1 MKQPEPLGPDA
12 PAAAVTAATA
22 ASALPLQGVRVLDLS
37 RVLAGPYCTQV
48 LADLGAEVW
57 KVEAA
62 SGDDT
67 RRWGPPFV
75 EGESAYF
82 LSTNR
87 GKKSIII
94 DFQTAEGQQL
104 IRDMAAQC
112 DVLVENYR
120 KGTLER
126 YGLGPDDIAAV
137 NPQLVYASV
146 TGYGLTG
153 PRSEQPGYDL
163 SLQALTGLMSI
174 TGEAGRPPVKLGV
187 AWIDV
192 LTGLF
197 TAVGILASLFERR
210 AAGTA
215 PAAPAPDT
223 AAGGAAA
230 PRHLDISL
238 FDVAVA
244 TLVNQAQAYLV
255 SGIVPQA
262 LGSAHPQI
270 VPYQAFEASDGWFV
284 LAVGNNGQFARLI
297 KLLGDPLELL
307 DERFSLNSGRV
318 AARDELVGLL
328 QQRFLHDS
336 REGWQQKFDEAGI
349 PASPVNSV
357 GEALAD
363 PQSAFRQLAVPTQH
377 PRVGEVALLG
387 SPLQHSFP
395 IDSSVAPPLLGADG
409 REILQA
415 LELSAELIGELV
427 RAGAVTLQE

>member
-1 MKQPEPLGPDA
+1 MPD
-12 PAAAVTAATA
+12 
-22 ASALPLQGVRVLDLS
+22 SLPLTGVRVLDLS

-57 KVEAA
+57 KVEAPA
-62 SGDDT
+62 GDDT
-67 RRWGPPFV
+67 RRWGPPFIA
-75 EGESAYF
+75 GESAYF

-94 DFQTAEGQQL
+94 DFKTAAGQEL
-104 IRDMAAQC
+104 IRDMARRS

-126 YGLGPDDIAAV
+126 YGLGPEDLKAV
-137 NPQLVYASV
+137 NPALVYASV
-146 TGYGLTG
+146 SGYGRTG

-197 TAVGILASLFERR
+197 SAVGIIASLYERR
-210 AAGTA
+210 IHAE
-215 PAAPAPDT
+215 
-223 AAGGAAA
+223 GAAA
-230 PRHLDISL
+230 PSRHLDVSL

-255 SGIVPQA
+255 SGVVPEA

-284 LAVGNNGQFARLI
+284 LAVGNDEQFARLVT
-297 KLLGDPLELL
+297 LLGEPAALRDK
-307 DERFSLNSGRV
+307 RFLLNSDRV
-318 AARDELVGLL
+318 SARTELVGLL
-328 QQRFLHDS
+328 QQQFLS
-336 REGWQQKFDEAGI
+336 ETRAAWQQKFDAAGI

-363 PQSAFRQLAVPTQH
+363 PQAKFRKLAVESEH
-377 PRVGEVALLG
+377 PQAGSVSLLG
-387 SPLQHSFP
+387 NPLQHSFP
-395 IDSSVAPPLLGADG
+395 AVDSSAPPPLLGADA
-409 REILQA
+409 REILQGRLGLNEA
-415 LELSAELIGELV
+415 RIKELV
-427 RAGAVTLQE
+427 AAGAVSLPDEEG

>member
-1 MKQPEPLGPDA
+1 MRD
-12 PAAAVTAATA
+12 
-22 ASALPLQGVRVLDLS
+22 SLPLQGVRVLDLS

-57 KVEAA
+57 KVEAPA
-62 SGDDT
+62 GDDT
-67 RRWGPPFV
+67 RRWGPPFM

-94 DFQTAEGQQL
+94 DFKTTAGQQL
-104 IRDMAAQC
+104 IRDMARHS

-126 YGLGPDDIAAV
+126 YGLGPADLQAV
-137 NPQLVYASV
+137 NPALVYASV
-146 TGYGLTG
+146 SGYGRTG

-163 SLQALTGLMSI
+163 SLQALSGLMSI

-197 TAVGILASLFERR
+197 SAVGIIASLYERR
-210 AAGTA
+210 D
-215 PAAPAPDT
+215 PDE
-223 AAGGAAA
+223 GAATP
-230 PRHLDISL
+230 PRHLDVSL

-255 SGIVPQA
+255 SGVVPEA

-284 LAVGNNGQFARLI
+284 LAVGNDEQFARLVT
-297 KLLGDPLELL
+297 LLGETAALS
-307 DERFSLNSGRV
+307 DERFRLNSGRV
-318 AARDELVGLL
+318 AARAELVDLL
-328 QQRFLHDS
+328 QQHFLPET
-336 REGWQQKFDEAGI
+336 RTAWQQKFDAAGI

-363 PQSAFRQLAVPTQH
+363 PQADFRQLAVPSEH
-377 PRVGEVALLG
+377 PQAGTVSLLG
-387 SPLQHSFP
+387 NPLQHSFP
-395 IDSSVAPPLLGADG
+395 GLDSSAPPPALGAG
-409 REILQA
+409 AREILQEGLGLDEA
-415 LELSAELIGELV
+415 RIAELV
-427 RAGAVTLQE
+427 AAGAISLVEYEG

>member
-1 MKQPEPLGPDA
+1 VA
-12 PAAAVTAATA
+12 PGR
-22 ASALPLQGVRVLDLS
+22 ALPLQGVRVLDLS

-62 SGDDT
+62 AGDDT

-94 DFQTAEGQQL
+94 DFKTAEGQQL
-104 IRDMAAQC
+104 IRTMAAQC

-153 PRSEQPGYDL
+153 PRSDQPGYDL

-210 AAGTA
+210 GMAGAAASADGAT
-215 PAAPAPDT
+215 
-223 AAGGAAA
+223 GGAAA

-255 SGIVPQA
+255 SGLVPQA

-270 VPYQAFEASDGWFV
+270 VPYQAFEANDGWFV
-284 LAVGNNGQFARLI
+284 LAVGNDGQFARLI
-297 KLLGDPLELL
+297 SLLDDPPELL

-328 QQRFLHDS
+328 AEQFLRDS
-336 REGWQQKFDEAGI
+336 RAGWQQKFDTAGI

-377 PRVGEVALLG
+377 PRVGEVSLLG

-395 IDSSVAPPLLGADG
+395 VDSSAAAPLLGADV
-409 REILQA
+409 REILEA
-415 LELSAELIGELV
+415 LGLGEEEVARLV
-427 RAGAVTLQE
+427 AAGAMVLTEP

>member
-1 MKQPEPLGPDA
+1 MAG
-12 PAAAVTAATA
+12 
-22 ASALPLQGVRVLDLS
+22 SLPLKGVRVLDLS

-75 EGESAYF
+75 AGESAYF

-87 GKKSIII
+87 GKKSIVV
-94 DFQTAEGQQL
+94 DFKTAEGQQL
-104 IRDMAAQC
+104 IRDMAREC

-126 YGLGPDDIAAV
+126 YGLGPEDIRAV
-137 NPQLVYASV
+137 NPALVYASV
-146 TGYGLTG
+146 TGYGQTG

-163 SLQALTGLMSI
+163 SLQALSGLMSI

-210 AAGTA
+210 GKANA
-215 PAAPAPDT
+215 
-223 AAGGAAA
+223 AAGGSAAGVSDEAAA
-230 PRHLDISL
+230 GAAAGGTLARRLDVSL

-284 LAVGNNGQFARLI
+284 LAVGNDGQFARLVD
-297 KLLGDPLELL
+297 LLGNAPELL
-307 DERFSLNSGRV
+307 DSRFSLNSGRV
-318 AARDELVGLL
+318 AARDELVELL
-328 QQRFLHDS
+328 QEHFLQDS
-336 REGWQQKFDEAGI
+336 RAGWQQKFDAAGI

-363 PQSAFRQLAVPTQH
+363 PQSIFRQLAVPARH
-377 PRVGEVALLG
+377 PRAGDVSLLG

-395 IDSSVAPPLLGADG
+395 VGSPAAPPLLGADARG
-409 REILQA
+409 ILEA
-415 LELSAELIGELV
+415 LGLPEERIAELV
-427 RAGAVTLQE
+427 AAGAVRLPEADA

>member
-1 MKQPEPLGPDA
+1 MAG
-12 PAAAVTAATA
+12 
-22 ASALPLQGVRVLDLS
+22 SLPLEGVRVLDLS

-57 KVEAA
+57 KVEAP

-82 LSTNR
+82 LSANR
-87 GKKSIII
+87 GKKSIVI
-94 DFQTAEGQQL
+94 DFKTAAGQQL
-104 IRDMAAQC
+104 IRDMARHC

-126 YGLGPDDIAAV
+126 HGLGPEDIREV
-137 NPQLVYASV
+137 NPALVYASV
-146 TGYGLTG
+146 TGYGQTG
-153 PRSEQPGYDL
+153 PRSDQPGYDL
-163 SLQALTGLMSI
+163 SLQALSGLMSI

-197 TAVGILASLFERR
+197 TAVGILASLYERR
-210 AAGTA
+210 AAA
-215 PAAPAPDT
+215 AAP
-223 AAGGAAA
+223 AGGAAQA
-230 PRHLDISL
+230 RHLDVSL

-284 LAVGNNGQFARLI
+284 LAVGNDAQFTRLVE
-297 KLLGDPLELL
+297 LLGNPPALL
-307 DERFSLNSGRV
+307 DGRFSLNSGRV

-328 QQRFLHDS
+328 QQHFLQDS
-336 REGWQQKFDEAGI
+336 RAGWQQKFDAAGI

-363 PQSAFRQLAVPTQH
+363 PQSTFRQLAVPGHH
-377 PRVGEVALLG
+377 PRAGDVSLLG

-395 IDSSVAPPLLGADG
+395 VDSSAAPPLLGADA
-409 REILQA
+409 REILEA
-415 LELSAELIGELV
+415 LDLPEGRIAELVE
-427 RAGAVTLQE
+427 AGAVVLVE